1 MKSAAILLS
10 AISIA
15 AVAAAQ
21 IPTQER
27 SSSGRDWSEIY
38 LAESPSVSP
47 DGSFFVF
54 AWCGRIW
61 RASTSGGAAIPLGD
75 GDGSEKSPV
84 LSPDGK
90 KVAFLSSRAGADMPF
105 ELSLGAGGLSAGGL
119 RQLSFHTQ
127 GCVPC
132 AYSPDGLWLLATA
145 FRDNSSESVT
155 SVRNSRRAILVP
167 LAARGAETMLF
178 DAPAYAPALSPDGRK
193 VLFVDKCEGGI
204 RDFRKRRP
212 GSTSA
217 FAGEIWLYDRD
228 SGKFSAVVTGR
239 DGAYDPIWD
248 PGGESFYYLSGAGGV
263 RNVRRRDLK
272 SGEDRAITAF
282 SDDHVRM
289 PSLSRDGR
297 TMVFCKGLDFWRLDP
312 TAKKPVATRIA
323 VRPAGF
329 DRNFR
334 INRYLQIRIDGVQE
348 RSELSFF
355 QNRRRAASD
364 IKRSN
369 RSVDL
374 F

>member
-1 MKSAAILLS
+1 MKYTAILLS

-21 IPTQER
+21 IPAQEPVP
-27 SSSGRDWSEIY
+27 SERDWSEVY

-54 AWCGRIW
+54 AWCGRVW
-61 RASTSGGAAIPLGD
+61 RAPTSGGTAIPLGD
-75 GDGSEKSPV
+75 GVGSEKSPV

-105 ELSLGAGGLSAGGL
+105 ELSLGADGLSAGGL

-132 AYSPDGLWLLATA
+132 AYSSDGLWLLATA

-178 DAPAYAPALSPDGRK
+178 DAPAYAPSLSPDGRK

-212 GSTSA
+212 GSSSS

-228 SGKFSAVVTGR
+228 SGKFSAMVTGR
-239 DGAYDPIWD
+239 DGAYDPIWAPD
-248 PGGESFYYLSGAGGV
+248 GKSFYYLSGAGGI
-263 RNVRRRDLK
+263 RNVHRRDLK

-282 SDDHVRM
+282 
-289 PSLSRDGR
+289 
-297 TMVFCKGLDFWRLDP
+297 
-312 TAKKPVATRIA
+312 
-323 VRPAGF
+323 
-329 DRNFR
+329 
-334 INRYLQIRIDGVQE
+334 
-348 RSELSFF
+348 
-355 QNRRRAASD
+355 
-364 IKRSN
+364 
-369 RSVDL
+369 
-374 F
+374 